1 METKNLIINNHSN
14 TLVNMV
20 NTLTITVNTLSDNLE
35 ENQGTMKTLNV
46 ILDSLRSQIVIIQQD
61 IDNYSK

>member
-1 METKNLIINNHSN
+1 METKNAIINNHSN

-35 ENQGTMKTLNV
+35 EDQAIMKTLNV
-46 ILDSLRSQIVIIQQD
+46 ILESLRSQIVIIQQD